1 MAVQRIN
8 ILENNRR
15 KNVTRR
21 LGGPELVRIDKKA
34 NREELYEYFKARR
47 SRLEVVKTTRTPLR
61 QTLDWIPIESQ
72 VGSRR
77 KIASPP
83 SDDIPF
89 PGNTGRQRAKTVR
102 FELED
107 VKIERGP
114 EGTVPIVR
122 RDLRLLGSAKPL
134 REHLEKHGH
143 RSYQMMIN
151 DRDTVEVPA
160 DASGHEYGYSSQ
172 WVTCYGAEGNLSAF
186 DPYCHRADEFS
197 LLQVALA
204 RGSGSGKQTIEGGWQ
219 QYRDLYGDW
228 VPHLFVFYTT
238 NGYSESGDNKGGYNR
253 DVDGWVQYSNVVYPE
268 AISSPNS
275 TRGGAQ
281 YIMQIKYQLYQGN
294 WWFRCN
300 GRWIG
305 YYPASLF
312 KSSGLRTR
320 AEKVAF
326 YGEIVDSGRDSIS
339 TWTDMGSGYWPSYG
353 WKYSAYMSNLR
364 YQSSTGGSM
373 SKYAGTPWESDPGEY
388 GIDAHFNNTG
398 SWKSYCWVGGP
409 GSG

>member
-1 MAVQRIN
+1 MAIRRKPGYN
-8 ILENNRR
+8 KDRR
-15 KNVTRR
+15 KNITRR
-21 LGGPELVRIDKKA
+21 QGGPDLPKIDKKQI
-34 NREELYEYFKARR
+34 REELYEYFKARR
-47 SRLEVVKTTRTPLR
+47 NRLDVVKTTRTTHG

-72 VGSRR
+72 IGRGE

-83 SDDIPF
+83 SESVPF
-89 PGNTGRQRAKTVR
+89 KGTTGPRGAKAVR

-107 VKIERGP
+107 AKIDRGP
-114 EGTVPIVR
+114 EGTVPIPR
-122 RDLRLLGSAKPL
+122 RNLRWLRADKLLSNHL
-134 REHLEKHGH
+134 RKHGH
-143 RSYQMMIN
+143 RSYPMYIN
-151 DRDTVEVPA
+151 DRDSVEVPA
-160 DASGHEYGYSSQ
+160 DASGHEYAYSSQ
-172 WVTCYGAEGNLSAF
+172 WVTCYGADGNLAAF

-197 LLQVALA
+197 LLQVALT
-204 RGSGSGKQTIEGGWQ
+204 RGSGSSKQTIEGGWQ

-238 NGYSESGDNKGGYNR
+238 NGYTSSGDNKGGYNR

-281 YIMQIKYQLYQGN
+281 YIMQIKYQLYKGN

-312 KSSGLRTR
+312 NSSGLRNK

-326 YGEIVDSGRDSIS
+326 YGEVVDSGKDSIS

-353 WKYSAYMSNLR
+353 WKWSAYMRNLR
-364 YQSSTGGSM
+364 YQSSKGGAM
-373 SKYAGTPWESDPGEY
+373 SRYSGTTWESDPGEY
-388 GIDAHFNNTG
+388 GIDEHFSNTG
-398 SWKSYCWVGGP
+398 TWKSYCWLGGP